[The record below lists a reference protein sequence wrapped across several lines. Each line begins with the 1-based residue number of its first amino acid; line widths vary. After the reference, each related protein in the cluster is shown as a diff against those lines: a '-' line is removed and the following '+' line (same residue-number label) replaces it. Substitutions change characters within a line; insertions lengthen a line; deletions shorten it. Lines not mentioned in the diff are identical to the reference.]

1 MTQYAHRFRLRFAS
15 AFRDAC
21 LSEPYTRQRLI
32 RDLIAGVTVGIIA
45 IPLAMA
51 LAVASGVPPQHGL
64 YTAMIAGFLIALTGG
79 SRFSVSGPTAAFV
92 VILQP
97 VAVNFGLGGL
107 LVATLLA
114 GVILVGMAVARLG
127 RLIEYIPEAVTPG
140 FTCGSAVAIAV
151 LQLTDF
157 PGLDTG
163 ALPEWCTQQLA
174 ARLAALPSLDWGATL
189 VGATT
194 LALLIFWP
202 RLRLPIPGHLPALL
216 AGVAVSLLLL
226 QSGHEVATIGSE
238 FSWVLNGESG
248 RGIPPVLPQFN
259 WPWL

>member
-1 MTQYAHRFRLRFAS
+1 
-15 AFRDAC
+15 
-21 LSEPYTRQRLI
+21 

-114 GVILVGMAVARLG
+114 GVMLVGMAVARLG
-127 RLIEYIPEAVTPG
+127 RLIEYIPEAVTLG
-140 FTCGSAVAIAV
+140 FTSGIAIVIAL
-151 LQLTDF
+151 LQLKDF
-157 PGLDTG
+157 FGLDIG
-163 ALPEWCTQQLA
+163 ALPENFIGKISVLA
-174 ARLAALPSLDWGATL
+174 GAFPSLDWGA
-189 VGATT
+189 A
-194 LALLIFWP
+194 
-202 RLRLPIPGHLPALL
+202 
-216 AGVAVSLLLL
+216 
-226 QSGHEVATIGSE
+226 
-238 FSWVLNGESG
+238 
-248 RGIPPVLPQFN
+248 
-259 WPWL
+259 